1 MSDSLQPHGLHP
13 TRLLRPRDSP
23 GENTGVGC
31 HTFLQG
37 IFPTQES
44 NPHLLSL
51 LHWQAGS
58 LPLHYLGS
66 HALIKEIPQLPSSY
80 LHVRLEQHYTLHES
94 GGRSSLDAES
104 VRAFIFDF
112 PASRTM
118 RKKFPFFLKPSSLT
132 YFVTVAQML

>member
-31 HTFLQG
+31 YTFLQG

-51 LHWQAGS
+51 LHW
-58 LPLHYLGS
+58 
-66 HALIKEIPQLPSSY
+66 
-80 LHVRLEQHYTLHES
+80 
-94 GGRSSLDAES
+94 
-104 VRAFIFDF
+104 
-112 PASRTM
+112 
-118 RKKFPFFLKPSSLT
+118 
-132 YFVTVAQML
+132 